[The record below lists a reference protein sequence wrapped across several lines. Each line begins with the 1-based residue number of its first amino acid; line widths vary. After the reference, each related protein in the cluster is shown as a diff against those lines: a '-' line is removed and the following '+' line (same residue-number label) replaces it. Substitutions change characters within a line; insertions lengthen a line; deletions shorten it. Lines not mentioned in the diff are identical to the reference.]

1 MDDTHALAVFGSAA
15 AARAALRAPVMSDLS
30 LRPMSE
36 ASQAS
41 QEKAKSDHERLT
53 HCKKRPQTSLDTAR
67 RLVGRH
73 LGVTVHVSRE
83 SMLAEK
89 KLLQEARD
97 RRRKE
102 RRQAADA
109 WEGNSN

>member
-1 MDDTHALAVFGSAA
+1 
-15 AARAALRAPVMSDLS
+15 MSDLS

-36 ASQAS
+36 ATEAS
-41 QEKAKSDHERLT
+41 KLKAKSDLERLT
-53 HCKKRPQTSLDTAR
+53 QSKKRPQTSLDTAR

-97 RRRKE
+97 RRRREKK
-102 RRQAADA
+102 QAADA
-109 WEGNSN
+109 WEGSSN